1 MLKDKDFY
9 HSQNIKKKNNFWYRT
24 RYSKLLYDS
33 SVSIFVTKKWIEVNY
48 LSSSLYSVNKNTTFK
63 TSMLISYLYDYSNA

>member
-1 MLKDKDFY
+1 MDFY
-9 HSQNIKKKNNFWYRT
+9 HSQNIKKTIIWYRT